1 MGDIGQ
7 SEGQLKQSIKAPA
20 APHDHEQRKA
30 LARGYR
36 FRAEVSRM
44 ISEEVVLEETR
55 TTLRGLADN
64 YDFMASTLENMQTS
78 DGQE

>member
-1 MGDIGQ
+1 MGGVGQ
-7 SEGQLKQSIKAPA
+7 SEGQLKQSIKTPPAPRD
-20 APHDHEQRKA
+20 PEQRKA

-36 FRAEVSRM
+36 LRAEVSRL

-64 YDFMASTLENMQTS
+64 YDFMASTLEKMNTS
-78 DGQE
+78 DGRE